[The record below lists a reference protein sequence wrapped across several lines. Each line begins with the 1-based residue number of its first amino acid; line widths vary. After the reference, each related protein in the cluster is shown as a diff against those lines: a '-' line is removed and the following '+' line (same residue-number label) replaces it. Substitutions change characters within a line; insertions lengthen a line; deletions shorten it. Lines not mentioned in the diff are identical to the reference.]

1 MSCCLKKEPS
11 YSHLKA
17 FGCLCYASTLNHSH
31 TKFSPRAIK
40 VVFLGYPPGYK
51 AYKLLNLS
59 TNTTFISRDVI
70 FHESIF
76 PFQNDDSQ
84 PCHSDFFSDLVLSLP
99 ISISSNDSTNPSFSP
114 TSLSLD
120 RPTQSRRAPSYL
132 QDYHCSSTSFASQ
145 STCHPLSQVLDYHKL
160 STPHTTLV
168 NAISSNFEPTTY
180 AEAAVIPEWQAAMSE
195 ELRALKE
202 NSTWSL
208 TTLPPGKHTVGCKWV
223 YRIKYRADG
232 TIERYKARLVA
243 KGYTQQDVLITLTLF
258 LLLQN
263 W

>member
-1 MSCCLKKEPS
+1 MS
-11 YSHLKA
+11 
-17 FGCLCYASTLNHSH
+17 F
-31 TKFSPRAIK
+31 
-40 VVFLGYPPGYK
+40 
-51 AYKLLNLS
+51 
-59 TNTTFISRDVI
+59 

-84 PCHSDFFSDLVLSLP
+84 PCHSDFFSDLVLPLP

-120 RPTQSRRAPSYL
+120 RPTRSRRAPSYL

-180 AEAAVIPEWQAAMSE
+180 AEAAVIPEWQATMSE

-202 NSTWSL
+202 NNTWSL

-223 YRIKYRADG
+223 YRIKYRPDG
-232 TIERYKARLVA
+232 TIERCKARLVA
-243 KGYTQQDVLITLTLF
+243 KGYTQQDMLITLTLF